1 MIKII
6 WSYWNT
12 NNKPDIVQAAI
23 NSWYENANG
32 WNIII
37 LSDTTLHKYLNKS
50 ELPSNFE
57 TIEQTKGIQFKSDLI
72 RLLLLYKYGGLWID
86 ASVFLTKDIKW
97 IIDKTIKENITD
109 FTGFKIK
116 NKKYM
121 ENWFIYVPYKTN
133 KQIKKLYDILADV
146 AKYDN
151 VTDHKIYDFKLFNS
165 NKFKKYFITYQ
176 AYYYLLQTNNDFKM
190 AHNNANIININITT
204 INVFKIVNTINRLLN
219 TYSNKNNH
227 EHFTLHNEK
236 VVKLTRSSRVIYK
249 YRILLFTM
257 IYIVIIVF
265 VLFFVWGCIKLK
277 RRIE

>member
-219 TYSNKNNH
+219 IYSNKNNQ

>member
-86 ASVFLTKDIKW
+86 ASCFLTKDIKW

-121 ENWFIYVPYKTN
+121 ENWFIYVPYKNN

-236 VVKLTRSSRVIYK
+236 VVKLTSSSRLIYK